1 MPAPTQ
7 YSSPSLVCT
16 SCGQET
22 VRPDRVK
29 PGTGWLTATLLCC
42 FVVPGVV
49 YWIWRTAM
57 KEDRCPLCHRA
68 TLIPSV
74 SPIGRAILQSPW
86 QNVQN
91 MSLGT
96 PDVRF
101 DRLEEA
107 IDAMAI
113 EVERVSESQR
123 YATRLLHERSSSPQ
137 APPDA
142 RVKTPT

>member
-1 MPAPTQ
+1 MSEPTQ
-7 YSSPSLVCT
+7 YSSRSLVCT

-29 PGTGWLTATLLCC
+29 PGTGWLTATLLCL

-49 YWIWRTAM
+49 YWVWRTAM
-57 KEDRCPLCHRA
+57 KEDRCPMCRRA
-68 TLIPSV
+68 TLIPSA

-123 YATRLLHERSSSPQ
+123 YATRLLNERSNAEQ
-137 APPDA
+137 AP
-142 RVKTPT
+142 R

>member
-1 MPAPTQ
+1 
-7 YSSPSLVCT
+7 
-16 SCGQET
+16 
-22 VRPDRVK
+22 
-29 PGTGWLTATLLCC
+29 
-42 FVVPGVV
+42 
-49 YWIWRTAM
+49 M

-91 MSLGT
+91 MSLST

-123 YATRLLHERSSSPQ
+123 YATRLLHDRSGAAPQ
-137 APPDA
+137 PPPDA